1 MTGCRVPV
9 CLARV
14 AEKLSRKTGARI
26 VEVYVYPLDGGP
38 WEWLLLVDGRVEGYR
53 ESLAPLEHVRRL
65 LAYSLA
71 RRGTKRAGL
80 VAVLARRARCRYAVA
95 WARWRTGSVAEA
107 WRMAVEALA
116 AAEAIPA

>member
-14 AEKLSRKTGARI
+14 AEKLSGKTGARI
-26 VEVYVYPLDGGP
+26 VEAYVYPLDGGP

-53 ESLAPLEHVRRL
+53 ESLAPLEHVERL

-71 RRGTKRAGL
+71 RRGAEKTGM
-80 VAVLARRARCRYAVA
+80 VALLARRDECSYVMV
-95 WARWRTGSVAEA
+95 WAGWRTDSITEAE
-107 WRMAVEALA
+107 VL
-116 AAEAIPA
+116 AAEAVRALGGLMS